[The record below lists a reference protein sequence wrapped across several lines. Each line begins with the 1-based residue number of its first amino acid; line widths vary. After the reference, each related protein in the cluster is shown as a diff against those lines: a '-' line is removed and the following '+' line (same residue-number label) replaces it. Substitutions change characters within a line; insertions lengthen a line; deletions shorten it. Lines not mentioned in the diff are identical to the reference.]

1 VAIFGF
7 TCAPQPIG
15 HSEGHDNCEEQK
27 RDRRLKLLKSAA
39 NSARFN
45 GATVEQTPEAFEAG
59 LREFDESRC
68 PAAPPSRSPRP
79 LAVAGRS

>member
-1 VAIFGF
+1 MTTA
-7 TCAPQPIG
+7 
-15 HSEGHDNCEEQK
+15 EEQK

-39 NSARFN
+39 SSARFN